1 MTLEDLRKSLLYND
15 VMDVWIALCEERG
28 WNWNDFR
35 GYFRFLEYLQG
46 AGVSVNELGVC
57 AQERGKKAALVRAIS
72 HLRNTPLRTQVVK
85 LDERVIATA
94 RGFSVA
100 A

>member
-1 MTLEDLRKSLLYND
+1 MSLEDLRKSLLYND

-35 GYFRFLEYLQG
+35 RYFRFLEHLHR

-72 HLRNTPLRTQVVK
+72 RLRDTPLRTQVVR
-85 LDERVIATA
+85 LDERVIAAA
-94 RGFSVA
+94 RGFESA
-100 A
+100 S